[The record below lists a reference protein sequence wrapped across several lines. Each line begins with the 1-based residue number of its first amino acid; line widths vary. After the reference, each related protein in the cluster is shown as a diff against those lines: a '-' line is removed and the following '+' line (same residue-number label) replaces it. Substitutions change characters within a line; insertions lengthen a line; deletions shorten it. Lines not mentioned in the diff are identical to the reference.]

1 MSLAGLLAMLQ
12 LADSGFPSGRYT
24 LSHGLESFAQSGA
37 LPSPPAP
44 ALTELLSN
52 AVRFGYR
59 PQCKSEDH
67 REQAMAAQ
75 AKLPPDP
82 VGDWYHGGPFC
93 SDEFTDGIEQAP
105 T

>member
-1 MSLAGLLAMLQ
+1 MSLAGLLAVLQ

-52 AVRFGYR
+52 AVRFGVA
-59 PQCKSEDH
+59 PSDGVALACAH
-67 REQAMAAQ
+67 RA
-75 AKLPPDP
+75 
-82 VGDWYHGGPFC
+82 VRR
-93 SDEFTDGIEQAP
+93 DGAVELDTILRA
-105 T
+105 